1 MGFDVKKIPVD
12 LIDSFKK
19 ERGGLFIGAGLSQ
32 SVGLPDWKTLL
43 MDLIGLAEKVS
54 YKPNAEFIASC
65 LKLLEDPSKFLILAQ
80 ELKDF
85 LQDSFRKYIIEK
97 YSDNCPPPSQAHLNI
112 IKYPYQF
119 IITTNYDTLLENAF
133 VQVEGKQAKVY
144 TFKDSPDI
152 AYDLWNGRPFILK
165 AHGDANK
172 TQQGIILT
180 EKDYRQILFQ
190 EKGYQ
195 SILQSLFTTKTILF
209 IGASLSDPE
218 LKLLLSFIHSSFHG
232 GGPTH
237 YALISEDDMNAV
249 EAESWRKNFNI
260 QIIPYSPAN
269 DRKEVSD
276 FIKTLGD
283 LISPKS

>member
-1 MGFDVKKIPVD
+1 MSFDKGKIPTD
-12 LIDSFKK
+12 LIEAFKEEK
-19 ERGGLFIGAGLSQ
+19 GGLFIGAGMSRA
-32 SVGLPDWKTLL
+32 VGLPSWKEMLN
-43 MDLIGLAEKVS
+43 DLVELARNVS
-54 YKPNAEFIASC
+54 YKPNREFIDSC
-65 LKLLEDPSKFLILAQ
+65 VELLDDPSKFLIVAQ

-85 LQDSFRKYIIEK
+85 LQDSFRKYIIQK
-97 YSDNCPPPSQAHLNI
+97 FSDNCPPPSKSHL
-112 IKYPYQF
+112 KLMEYPYKF
-119 IITTNYDTLLENAF
+119 IITTNYDTLLENAY
-133 VQVEGKQAKVY
+133 VTIHTKQAKAY

-180 EKDYRQILFQ
+180 EMDYRQILFQ

-195 SILQSLFTTKTILF
+195 SILQTLFTTKTILF

-237 YALISEDDMNAV
+237 YALISEKEMNNV

-260 QIIPYSPAN
+260 QIIPYSPDHEHN
-269 DRKEVSD
+269 QVSE
-276 FIKTLGD
+276 FIETFAD
-283 LISPKS
+283 LLD

>member
-1 MGFDVKKIPVD
+1 MAFDKSKIPNE
-12 LIDSFKK
+12 LIESLKND
-19 ERGGLFIGAGLSQ
+19 RVGLYVGAGLSQ
-32 SVGLPDWKTLL
+32 SVGLPNWGELL
-43 MDLIGLAEKVS
+43 KDLIKLAESVS
-54 YKPNAEFIASC
+54 YKPNEEYIQNC
-65 LKLLEDPSKFLILAQ
+65 LKLAEDPSKFLILAQ

-85 LQDSFRKYIIEK
+85 LQDSFRKYIIDK
-97 YSDNCPPPSQAHLNI
+97 FSDNCPDPSDLHKLLI
-112 IKYPYQF
+112 SFPYKF
-119 IITTNYDTLLENAF
+119 IITTNYDTLLENAY
-133 VQVEGKQAKVY
+133 VQIKGKQAKVY

-152 AYDLWNGRPFILK
+152 AYDLWNTRPFILK

-209 IGASLSDPE
+209 LGSSLSDPE
-218 LKLLLSFIHSSFHG
+218 LKLLLSFVHSSFHG

-237 YALISEDDMNAV
+237 YALISETDMNQV

-260 QIIPYSPAN
+260 QIIPYSPQN
-269 DRKEVSD
+269 RHEQVYE
-276 FIKTLGD
+276 FLNE
-283 LISPKS
+283 LKSLL

>member
-1 MGFDVKKIPVD
+1 MAFDSGKIPVD
-12 LIDSFKK
+12 LVTSFKQSK
-19 ERGGLFIGAGLSQ
+19 GGLFIGAGLSQ
-32 SVGLPDWKTLL
+32 SAGLPNWEGLL
-43 MDLIGLAEKVS
+43 NDLIALAEQVS
-54 YKPNAEFIASC
+54 YKPNKDFIDSC
-65 LKLLEDPSKFLILAQ
+65 KELVKQPPKFLILAQ

-97 YSDNCPPPSQAHLNI
+97 YSDQCPPPTEDHIAL

-133 VQVEGKQAKVY
+133 VKVHGKQAKVHS
-144 TFKDSPDI
+144 FKDCPDI

-172 TQQGIILT
+172 AQQGIILT
-180 EKDYRQILFQ
+180 ENDYRQILFQ

-209 IGASLSDPE
+209 IGSSLSDPE

-232 GGPTH
+232 GGPSH
-237 YALISEDDMNAV
+237 YALISEAEMNSI

-260 QIIPYSPAN
+260 QIIPYSPA
-269 DRKEVSD
+269 DDHKEVSE
-276 FIKTLGD
+276 FILKFGKLLTT
-283 LISPKS
+283 

>member
-1 MGFDVKKIPVD
+1 MTFDSGKIPID
-12 LIDSFKK
+12 LVQSFKQGK
-19 ERGGLFIGAGLSQ
+19 GGVFVGAGLSQ
-32 SVGLPDWKTLL
+32 RAGLPSWEGLL
-43 MDLIGLAEKVS
+43 TDLIELAEKVS
-54 YKPNAEFIASC
+54 YKPNHDFIRSC
-65 LKLLEDPSKFLILAQ
+65 KELLTHPSKYLLLAQ

-97 YSDNCPPPSQAHLNI
+97 YADNCPTPTEDHLKI
-112 IKYPYQF
+112 INYPYQF

-133 VQVEGKQAKVY
+133 VKVHGKQAKVHS
-144 TFKDSPDI
+144 FKDSPDI

-172 TQQGIILT
+172 SQQGIILT

-209 IGASLSDPE
+209 LGSSLSDPE

-237 YALISEDDMNAV
+237 YALVCENEMNNV

-260 QIIPYSPAN
+260 QIIPYSSEN
-269 DRKEVSD
+269 NHKEVSE
-276 FIKTLGD
+276 FINLFGEKL
-283 LISPKS
+283 K

>member
-1 MGFDVKKIPVD
+1 MAFDSGKIPID
-12 LIDSFKK
+12 LVQSFKQSK
-19 ERGGLFIGAGLSQ
+19 GGIFIGAGLSQ
-32 SVGLPDWKTLL
+32 AAGLPSWEGLL
-43 MDLIGLAEKVS
+43 QDLIDLAEKVS
-54 YKPNAEFIASC
+54 YKPNHDFITSC
-65 LKLLEDPSKFLILAQ
+65 KELLKQPSKYLLLAQ

-97 YSDNCPPPSQAHLNI
+97 YSDNCPPPTEDHLKI

-133 VQVEGKQAKVY
+133 VKVHGKQAKVHS
-144 TFKDSPDI
+144 FKDSPDI

-172 TQQGIILT
+172 SQQGIILT

-209 IGASLSDPE
+209 LGSSLSDLE

-237 YALISEDDMNAV
+237 YALISENEMNNV

-260 QIIPYSPAN
+260 QIIPYSPEN
-269 DRKEVSD
+269 SHIEVSE
-276 FIKTLGD
+276 FIDMFGKMLAE
-283 LISPKS
+283 

>member
-1 MGFDVKKIPVD
+1 MAFDATKIPID
-12 LIDSFKK
+12 LINSFKN
-19 ERGGLFIGAGLSQ
+19 ERGGLYIGAGLSQ
-32 SVGLPDWKTLL
+32 AVGLPNWEGLL
-43 MDLIGLAEKVS
+43 SDLIALSEKVS
-54 YKPNAEFIASC
+54 YKPNREFIDNCKELS
-65 LKLLEDPSKFLILAQ
+65 KQSSKFLILAQ

-97 YSDNCPPPSQAHLNI
+97 YSDNCPPPSSIHLKLI
-112 IKYPYQF
+112 SISYKF
-119 IITTNYDTLLENAF
+119 IITTNYDTLLENAY
-133 VQVEGKQAKVY
+133 VQVNNKQAKVY

-180 EKDYRQILFQ
+180 EKDYREILFQ
-190 EKGYQ
+190 ERGYQ

-209 IGASLSDPE
+209 IGTSLVDPE

-237 YALISEDDMNAV
+237 YALISEKEMNTV

-260 QIIPYSPAN
+260 QIIPYSPVN
-269 DRKEVSD
+269 NHEEVSH
-276 FIKTLGD
+276 FIDTFCNTLT
-283 LISPKS
+283 S